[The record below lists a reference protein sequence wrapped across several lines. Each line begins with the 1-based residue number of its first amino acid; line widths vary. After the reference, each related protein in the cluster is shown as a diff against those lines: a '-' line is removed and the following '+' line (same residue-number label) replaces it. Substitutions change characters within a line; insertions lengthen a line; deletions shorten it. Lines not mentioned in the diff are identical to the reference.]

1 METGVKVIDAMTKV
15 PVSVLSSTSVIECAQ
30 MMEEHDIGSLVVI
43 DNQKLHG
50 IITEEDI
57 VRRVVAKGESTH
69 SLVAK
74 DIMTTNI
81 IHVTPDM
88 DIFDAITTMN
98 KFKIRHTPVL
108 FRGDMIGFIT
118 LNDILKI
125 QPDLFEH
132 LVHTL
137 HVREEDQKR
146 LPPYGPNASIEPYY
160 E

>member
-15 PVSVLSSTSVIECAQ
+15 PVSVPSSTSVIECAQ
-30 MMEEHDIGSLVVI
+30 IMEEHDIGSLLVI
-43 DNQKLHG
+43 DNQKLQG
-50 IITEEDI
+50 IITDEDI

-69 SLVAK
+69 NLVAK
-74 DIMTTNI
+74 DVMTTNI

-88 DIFDAITTMN
+88 DIFQAINTMN

-125 QPDLFEH
+125 QPDLFEY
-132 LVHTL
+132 LVHSI
-137 HVREEDQKR
+137 HIREEDQKR
-146 LPPYGPNASIEPYY
+146 VPSYEKASVEPYF

>member
-15 PVSVLSSTSVIECAQ
+15 PVSVTSQTSVIECAQ
-30 MMEEHDIGSLVVI
+30 VMEEHDIGSLLII
-43 DNQKLHG
+43 DNQKLQG
-50 IITEEDI
+50 IITDEDI

-69 SLVAK
+69 KLLAK

-81 IHVTPDM
+81 VHVSPEM
-88 DIFDAITTMN
+88 DIFDAITLMN
-98 KFKIRHTPVL
+98 KFKIRHTPVM

-132 LVHTL
+132 LVHTI
-137 HVREEDQKR
+137 HIREEDQKR
-146 LPPYGPNASIEPYY
+146 LPPYSQKADIEPYY